1 MVEPYQQVQRV
12 QTYMLVTAV
21 DTVLPYHT
29 CYMVCMVRP
38 YNMESVL

>member
-12 QTYMLVTAV
+12 QTYRIVLPV
-21 DTVLPYHT
+21 DTVLPYDAFYT
-29 CYMVCMVRP
+29 VRMVRP